1 MPTLRHRFAT
11 GAYRGSRDLRAV
23 QVLPGRASI
32 APTKRHTAVDDPEIR
47 AAMEAAGASLSG
59 PCSRVLP

>member
-32 APTKRHTAVDDPEIR
+32 APTKRHTAVDDSEIR
-47 AAMEAAGASLSG
+47 AAMEAPGA
-59 PCSRVLP
+59 